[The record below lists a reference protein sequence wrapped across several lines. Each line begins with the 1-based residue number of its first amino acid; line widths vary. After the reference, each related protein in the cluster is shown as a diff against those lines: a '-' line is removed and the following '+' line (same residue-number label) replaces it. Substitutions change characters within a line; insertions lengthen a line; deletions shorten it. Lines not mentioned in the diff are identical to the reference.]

1 MHACATHLAIISCHV
16 CICQY
21 LHEHGAK
28 HPHTKRRG
36 AIPREAEP
44 FAEEDE
50 VGGSLLGCGEREE
63 LANLKCGTTEHAHVL
78 RKDVVFVF
86 EQPFCL
92 CYCGLQERF
101 VRATRWERVGVS
113 SCDCTW
119 KQGGSRWV
127 TIQAY
132 SGVTLINV
140 NLVESQ

>member
-1 MHACATHLAIISCHV
+1 MMEGRSSTLQKKVRARVTHLAIVSCHV
-16 CICQY
+16 HICQH

-28 HPHTKRRG
+28 RPRAECHG
-36 AIPREAEP
+36 AIPGEAEL

-50 VGGSLLGCGEREE
+50 VGGSLLGRSEREE
-63 LANLKCGTTEHAHVL
+63 VADLKRGTAEHACVL
-78 RKDVVFVF
+78 REDVVF

-92 CYCGLQERF
+92 CYCSLQERF

-127 TIQAY
+127 TIQEC
-132 SGVTLINV
+132 L
-140 NLVESQ
+140 